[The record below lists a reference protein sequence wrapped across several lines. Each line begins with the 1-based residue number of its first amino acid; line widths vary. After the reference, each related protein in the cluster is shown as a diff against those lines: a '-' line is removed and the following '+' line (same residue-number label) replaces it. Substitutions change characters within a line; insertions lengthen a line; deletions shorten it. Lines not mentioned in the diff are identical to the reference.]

1 MKIDR
6 NSAKYVGVMN
16 SHSLDVP
23 LGLLPEAI
31 AKREKD
37 SKFTLRSEAF
47 FVGAT
52 IILFLAFLFSLKYLN
67 EPDPAFFQALLL
79 VISIAMLLMLTHSAW
94 DNHREKKIYRDIEN
108 QIGDWQ
114 QFWKTYPLQC
124 RREYCCGEQ
133 HEHEKENCMCYQVI
147 CGFYAHTAQTGK
159 EEVEEFIELGRGG
172 SRALAIRQAKTRID
186 NWRAEDKI
194 EKLFAEQFE
203 TFVLRKLREQAAN
216 QKNIQVLV
224 D

>member
-16 SHSLDVP
+16 SHALDVP

-37 SKFTLRSEAF
+37 SKFTLRSEVF

-67 EPDPAFFQALLL
+67 EPNPAFFQALLL

-94 DNHREKKIYRDIEN
+94 DNHREKKIYRDIKS
-108 QIGDWQ
+108 QIDDWQ
-114 QFWKTYPLQC
+114 QFRETYHLQY

-133 HEHEKENCMCYQVI
+133 HEHEKEKCGCYDVT
-147 CGFYAHTAQTGK
+147 CGFNVHSTQDDKKA
-159 EEVEEFIELGRGG
+159 EFIELGRGG
-172 SRALAIRQAKTRID
+172 SRALAIKRAKTC
-186 NWRAEDKI
+186 I
-194 EKLFAEQFE
+194 E
-203 TFVLRKLREQAAN
+203 T
-216 QKNIQVLV
+216 
-224 D
+224 